1 MLRTKIAQFFNG
13 SVFVFLLAQV
23 VVMAC
28 GFSGMFE
35 GLPTNTAN
43 ALILFALL
51 GFVPAMVCSAI
62 ADIFRTEY

>member
-13 SVFVFLLAQV
+13 LVFALLLAQV
-23 VVMAC
+23 IVIAYC
-28 GFSGMFE
+28 FSGILE

-43 ALILFALL
+43 GLVLFALL